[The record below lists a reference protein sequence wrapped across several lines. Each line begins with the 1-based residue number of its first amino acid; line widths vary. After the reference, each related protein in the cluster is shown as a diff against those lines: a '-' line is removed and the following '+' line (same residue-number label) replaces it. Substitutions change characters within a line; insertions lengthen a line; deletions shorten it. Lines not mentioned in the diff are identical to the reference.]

1 IFLLRYT
8 YDPTYT
14 IFLSVDFVRGEASPS
29 LDETDLSFEVIENMA
44 SSEVST
50 KGNHRGGIENFSAAF
65 AGGEAEI
72 TQSNRSFFVCVVD
85 PEAALYKELWHACAG
100 PLVTVPRQDD
110 RGSIEKP
117 RWRNSRC
124 LSMIFLRRSF
134 VESLIGAYAQITLF
148 LEPIQDENAI
158 EKEAPLP
165 PPPKFQVH
173 SFCKTLTASDTST
186 HGGFSVLS
194 RHADECLPP
203 LDMSLQPPTQELVA
217 KKLHANEWRFR
228 HIFRGQQRR
237 HLLQSGWSV
246 GENGELRVGV
256 RRAIRQQGNARRKA
270 HRLQREQFPLLCFFT
285 RSVEII
291 YDAILHMVAQKH
303 FHELIEIQWYLQM
316 MCEKQLK
323 LQDTRSSSSMP

>member
-1 IFLLRYT
+1 GEF
-8 YDPTYT
+8 
-14 IFLSVDFVRGEASPS
+14 RGFYERK
-29 LDETDLSFEVIENMA
+29 
-44 SSEVST
+44 SSWRNRE
-50 KGNHRGGIENFSAAF
+50 IENFSAAF

-72 TQSNRSFFVCVVD
+72 TQSNRSVGAERVVD

-117 RWRNSRC
+117 SWRNSRC

-134 VESLIGAYAQITLF
+134 VDGAYAQITLF
-148 LEPIQDENAI
+148 LQPIQDENAI

-165 PPPKFQVH
+165 PPPRFQVH

-203 LDMSLQPPTQELVA
+203 LDMSRQPPTQELVA

-246 GENGELRVGV
+246 FVSSKRLVAGDAFISLSFVGFWGENGELRVGV
-256 RRAIRQQGNARRKA
+256 RRAMRQQGNARIYSQKA

>member
-1 IFLLRYT
+1 MLFQLR
-8 YDPTYT
+8 
-14 IFLSVDFVRGEASPS
+14 
-29 LDETDLSFEVIENMA
+29 
-44 SSEVST
+44 
-50 KGNHRGGIENFSAAF
+50 FS
-65 AGGEAEI
+65 AEI
-72 TQSNRSFFVCVVD
+72 TQSNRSVGAERVVD

-100 PLVTVPRQDD
+100 PLVT
-110 RGSIEKP
+110 GHIEQVEASK
-117 RWRNSRC
+117 NQAGGTVG
-124 LSMIFLRRSF
+124 FTF
-134 VESLIGAYAQITLF
+134 VCGAYAQITLF

-165 PPPKFQVH
+165 PPP
-173 SFCKTLTASDTST
+173 
-186 HGGFSVLS
+186 S

-203 LDMSLQPPTQELVA
+203 LDMSRQPPTQELVA

-246 GENGELRVGV
+246 FVSSKRLVAGDAFISLSFVGFWGENGELRKCEK
-256 RRAIRQQGNARRKA
+256 KA

>member
-1 IFLLRYT
+1 MPL
-8 YDPTYT
+8 YDLPSK
-14 IFLSVDFVRGEASPS
+14 ILCRVINVDLKVGF
-29 LDETDLSFEVIENMA
+29 T
-44 SSEVST
+44 
-50 KGNHRGGIENFSAAF
+50 
-65 AGGEAEI
+65 
-72 TQSNRSFFVCVVD
+72 FVC
-85 PEAALYKELWHACAG
+85 
-100 PLVTVPRQDD
+100 
-110 RGSIEKP
+110 
-117 RWRNSRC
+117 
-124 LSMIFLRRSF
+124 
-134 VESLIGAYAQITLF
+134 GAYAQITLF

-165 PPPKFQVH
+165 PPPRFQVH
-173 SFCKTLTASDTST
+173 SFCKTLTALDTST

-217 KKLHANEWRFR
+217 KKLHGNEWRFR

-246 GENGELRVGV
+246 FVSSKRLVAGDAFISLIFVGFWGENGELRVGV

>member
-1 IFLLRYT
+1 
-8 YDPTYT
+8 
-14 IFLSVDFVRGEASPS
+14 
-29 LDETDLSFEVIENMA
+29 MA

-72 TQSNRSFFVCVVD
+72 TQSTRSVGAERVVD

-100 PLVTVPRQDD
+100 PLVTEHIEQVEASKNQD
-110 RGSIEKP
+110 GGTVG
-117 RWRNSRC
+117 
-124 LSMIFLRRSF
+124 FTF
-134 VESLIGAYAQITLF
+134 VCGAYAQITLF

-165 PPPKFQVH
+165 PPPRFQVH

-237 HLLQSGWSV
+237 HLLQSGRSV
-246 GENGELRVGV
+246 FVSSKRLVAGDAFISLSFVGFWGENGELRVGV
-256 RRAIRQQGNARRKA
+256 RRAMRQQGNARRKA

>member
-1 IFLLRYT
+1 KYGEF
-8 YDPTYT
+8 
-14 IFLSVDFVRGEASPS
+14 RGFYERK
-29 LDETDLSFEVIENMA
+29 
-44 SSEVST
+44 SSWRNRE
-50 KGNHRGGIENFSAAF
+50 IENFSAAF

-72 TQSNRSFFVCVVD
+72 TQSNRSVGAERVVD

-100 PLVTVPRQDD
+100 PLVT
-110 RGSIEKP
+110 GHIEQVEASK
-117 RWRNSRC
+117 NQAGGTVG
-124 LSMIFLRRSF
+124 FTF
-134 VESLIGAYAQITLF
+134 VGNTGAYAQITLF
-148 LEPIQDENAI
+148 LQPIQDENAI

-165 PPPKFQVH
+165 PPPRFQVH

-203 LDMSLQPPTQELVA
+203 LDMSRQPPTQELVA

-228 HIFRGQQRR
+228 HIFRG
-237 HLLQSGWSV
+237 
-246 GENGELRVGV
+246 V
-256 RRAIRQQGNARRKA
+256 RMGNYVWVKA

>member
-1 IFLLRYT
+1 IFLLRYI

-14 IFLSVDFVRGEASPS
+14 IFLSVDFVRGEASLS

-72 TQSNRSFFVCVVD
+72 TQSNRSVGAERVVD
-85 PEAALYKELWHACAG
+85 PETALYKELWHACAG

-165 PPPKFQVH
+165 PPPRFQVH

-203 LDMSLQPPTQELVA
+203 LDMSLQPPTQE
-217 KKLHANEWRFR
+217 
-228 HIFRGQQRR
+228 
-237 HLLQSGWSV
+237 

-256 RRAIRQQGNARRKA
+256 RRAMRQQGNARRKA